1 VPSGIGA
8 EVQFLFDDH
17 VLDVERREL
26 RRAGERIALEPQV
39 FDLLVHLVRNRDRV
53 LSKDDLIEAIWDG
66 RAVSEST
73 LTSRINAVRKAVGDS
88 GKAQRLIR
96 TVQRKGIR
104 FVGEVS
110 EAVAPRETAI
120 AAKSEPP
127 RAPAL
132 RHEIHFCT
140 ASDGVRIAYAEV
152 GTGPPLL
159 KAANWLNHLEYD
171 WESPIWSH
179 LLRELAAEH
188 RLIRYDARGNGLSD
202 WEVDDISFDAFAR
215 DLESVVEA
223 TGIDRFALLG
233 ISQGCAVSIAY
244 AVRHPQRVS
253 HLELYGGFARGR
265 RKRGGRR
272 QIPGILR
279 LGLPIAAMRGLEIG
293 VFVMT
298 GVMMGMIGADALAA
312 HQLVFN
318 VAGVCFMVPL
328 GLAQA
333 ATVRVAYQLGRS
345 EPSAARRAAYV
356 ALAMGVLFMT
366 AAALLL
372 WTTPRILI
380 GFYLD
385 LGDAA
390 NQSTVAIAL
399 QLFVIAALFQ
409 LFDGVQVIAAGA
421 LRGYRDTAVPM
432 LIAAIGYWAIGF
444 AASWLL
450 AFPLG
455 LGAVGLWWGLALGL
469 AVVAISLILRL
480 RFRAGAQIHPIEK
493 PLLAATGLSA

>member
-1 VPSGIGA
+1 A
-8 EVQFLFDDH
+8 
-17 VLDVERREL
+17 
-26 RRAGERIALEPQV
+26 AG
-39 FDLLVHLVRNRDRV
+39 RV
-53 LSKDDLIEAIWDG
+53 AGGGLIVA
-66 RAVSEST
+66 T
-73 LTSRINAVRKAVGDS
+73 
-88 GKAQRLIR
+88 
-96 TVQRKGIR
+96 
-104 FVGEVS
+104 
-110 EAVAPRETAI
+110 AVA
-120 AAKSEPP
+120 
-127 RAPAL
+127 APMMATL
-132 RHEIHFCT
+132 M
-140 ASDGVRIAYAEV
+140 VV
-152 GTGPPLL
+152 PPLL
-159 KAANWLNHLEYD
+159 SGLGYEPGLV
-171 WESPIWSH
+171 
-179 LLRELAAEH
+179 AEIG
-188 RLIRYDARGNGLSD
+188 RFLWA
-202 WEVDDISFDAFAR
+202 ISW
-215 DLESVVEA
+215 
-223 TGIDRFALLG
+223 G
-233 ISQGCAVSIAY
+233 
-244 AVRHPQRVS
+244 
-253 HLELYGGFARGR
+253 
-265 RKRGGRR
+265 
-272 QIPGILR
+272 IPGFLGAAVLRFLLIAAFRTRIVMIVLR

-444 AASWLL
+444 VGGWLL

-455 LGAVGLWWGLALGL
+455 FGAG
-469 AVVAISLILRL
+469 
-480 RFRAGAQIHPIEK
+480 
-493 PLLAATGLSA
+493 

>member
-1 VPSGIGA
+1 MALDRPPIAA
-8 EVQFLFDDH
+8 EI
-17 VLDVERREL
+17 
-26 RRAGERIALEPQV
+26 RATLAVAAPLAAANLAQMAMQV
-39 FDLLVHLVRNRDRV
+39 
-53 LSKDDLIEAIWDG
+53 
-66 RAVSEST
+66 T
-73 LTSRINAVRKAVGDS
+73 NAVMVGHLGAVPLAAAGLGNALNATLLMTS
-88 GKAQRLIR
+88 QGLL
-96 TVQRKGIR
+96 T
-104 FVGEVS
+104 
-110 EAVAPRETAI
+110 AVAPLAAHSIGAGDHPAAGRVAGGGLIVATAV
-120 AAKSEPP
+120 AAPMM
-127 RAPAL
+127 ATL
-132 RHEIHFCT
+132 M
-140 ASDGVRIAYAEV
+140 VV
-152 GTGPPLL
+152 PPLL
-159 KAANWLNHLEYD
+159 AGLGYEPGLVAEIGRFLWAISWGIPGFLGAAVLRFLLIAAFRTRIVMIVPLLAVPLNLVLNWV
-171 WESPIWSH
+171 
-179 LLRELAAEH
+179 
-188 RLIRYDARGNGLSD
+188 LIFGHWGMPALGSAGSGC
-202 WEVDDISFDAFAR
+202 
-215 DLESVVEA
+215 A
-223 TGIDRFALLG
+223 TAIVQWLTLFSFALYMLIARAR
-233 ISQGCAVSIAY
+233 ISVSM
-244 AVRHPQRVS
+244 
-253 HLELYGGFARGR
+253 GRGV
-265 RKRGGRR
+265 RR

-444 AASWLL
+444 VGGWLL

-455 LGAVGLWWGLALGL
+455 FGAVGLWLGLALGL
-469 AVVAISLILRL
+469 AVVAIALGLRL
-480 RFRAGAQIHPIEK
+480 QSRARLQIRAAETIV
-493 PLLAATGLSA
+493 LAADGVRV